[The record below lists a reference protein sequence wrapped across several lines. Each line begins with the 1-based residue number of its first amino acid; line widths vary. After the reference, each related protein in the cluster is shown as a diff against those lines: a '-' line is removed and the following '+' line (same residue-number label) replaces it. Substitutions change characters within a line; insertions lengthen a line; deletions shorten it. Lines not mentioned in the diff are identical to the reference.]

1 MTAQVTLIGNLTK
14 DPDLRFTPGGDAVA
28 NFTIAVNERIKDG
41 NEWKDGDPSY
51 YEVKAW
57 RKLAEQVAETLTK
70 GTRVIVTGKMKIDK
84 YDGKDGGTR
93 YTTVIT
99 ADEIGESIRF
109 RSNGSAPVPR
119 MTTRE
124 PDPWSGSLDET
135 PPF

>member
-1 MTAQVTLIGNLTK
+1 MSAQVTIVGNLTK
-14 DPDLRFTPGGDAVA
+14 DPELRFTPGGDAVA
-28 NFTIAVNERIKDG
+28 NMSIAVNERVKDG
-41 NEWKDGDPSY
+41 NDWKDGEPSF

-57 RKLAEQVAETLTK
+57 RKLGEQVTESLTK
-70 GTRVIVTGKMKIDK
+70 GTRVIVTGKMRIEK
-84 YDGKDGGTR
+84 YETKTGEMR

-109 RSNGSAPVPR
+109 RNSEPIPR

-124 PDPWSGSLDET
+124 PDPWMQADNDI